1 MLISI
6 PESVP
11 IDVKKLPKE
20 YQMLNLRMIFN
31 QELYDE
37 KIITFDI
44 FDRMQKLLMKK
55 MNQWMLENQHHL
67 SSKDGKE
74 L

>member
-1 MLISI
+1 MISI
-6 PESVP
+6 QEPIS

-20 YQMLNLRMIFN
+20 YQVLNLRMLFN
-31 QELYDE
+31 KELYDE

-55 MNQWMLENQHHL
+55 MDQFILKNRNNL
-67 SSKDGKE
+67 
-74 L
+74 